1 MFKDRGEAGEK
12 LATRLEKYRGKKN
25 VLVLAIPRG
34 GVVTGDEV
42 ARAIEVPLDIIIIR
56 KIGFPGNPEL
66 GIGAVSETGAVVLDQ
81 SIISADGISQ
91 EYIEETIH
99 EERKEIQ
106 RRIEKYRRGESLPEL
121 AGMTVILVDD
131 GVATGS
137 TIKAAIQALREEEL
151 ERLVVAV
158 PVSPPSTAKELTEMA
173 DEFVCLDTPRSF
185 GAVGNFYRDFSQV
198 TDEEA
203 VAILEKRKGQ

>member
-42 ARAIEVPLDIIIIR
+42 ARAIGVPLDIIIIR

-91 EYIEETIH
+91 EYIEETIL

-137 TIKAAIQALREEEL
+137 TIKAAIRALREEEL

-173 DEFVCLDTPRSF
+173 DEFVCLDTPKSF

>member
-12 LATRLEKYRGKKN
+12 LAIRLEKYRGKKN